1 MRRSRAAGEPQSI
14 ERVATIADSLGA
26 PFALPYSFGLAEQS
40 VDDLVIV
47 DDEQLR
53 RTMGFLFR
61 TMKIVVEPACVAS
74 TAALLWPLRERLIG
88 KRVALVMCG
97 SNIDWDTFE
106 EQAIFD
112 DGVD

>member
-1 MRRSRAAGEPQSI
+1 MASGPVPETVDRPPP
-14 ERVATIADSLGA
+14 A
-26 PFALPYSFGLAEQS
+26 PPTRYEAL
-40 VDDLVIV
+40 V
-47 DDEQLR
+47 DEQLR